1 MGFLDSL
8 ESMAS
13 SAMEGSDNPS
23 AKVAGGLMQAL
34 QEHPGGLQGVMDT
47 MAQNGVDPQAVAAGG
62 TASPEQIGQGL
73 QGSPLIGMVAEKA
86 GVSPEVAQ
94 QLMSTV
100 LPMVMSHFTE
110 GGTTAPPA
118 SAGRRDGFGDY
129 WEVFVEVSRLREKDN
144 YGDSG
149 FARMTSM
156 CVH

>member
-13 SAMEGSDNPS
+13 SAMETSDNPS

-47 MAQNGVDPQAVAAGG
+47 MSQNGVDPQAMAADG
-62 TASPEQIGQGL
+62 TATPEQVGQGL
-73 QGSPLIGMVAEKA
+73 QGSPLVGMVAQKA

-100 LPMVMSHFTE
+100 LPMVMSHFTQ
-110 GGTTAPPA
+110 GGTSAPPA
-118 SAGRRDGFGDY
+118 ADGLAGLAGGLLSKF
-129 WEVFVEVSRLREKDN
+129 L
-144 YGDSG
+144 
-149 FARMTSM
+149 
-156 CVH
+156 